1 MNNKITTARIN
12 INGERFEI
20 LVYPDNA
27 LNYKMG
33 RNVELSQVIASD
45 EVFSDSSKGQRAN
58 EEKLKKGFRTLNNL
72 EISETI
78 LKKGDLQLTSE
89 QRKNLIDD
97 KRKQILNAISKN
109 YVDPKTLIPHPPVR
123 IEQAMKE
130 ARLSIDPFKST
141 SEQITPIIDQIRTIL
156 PLKSEKLNLTI
167 KIAPQYASQAIG
179 VMKNFGDLETQ
190 DWNSDGSLTAQI
202 NIPAGLNSDMMN
214 KLGSITKGT
223 AQATIRGK

>member
-33 RNVELSQVIASD
+33 RNVELSQVIVSD
-45 EVFSDSSKGQRAN
+45 EIFSDSSKGQRAN
-58 EEKLKKGFRTLNNL
+58 DEKLKKSFRTLNTL

-89 QRKNLIDD
+89 QRKNLMDD
-97 KRKQILNAISKN
+97 KKKQILNAISKN

-167 KIAPQYASQAIG
+167 KIAPPHPGKAP
-179 VMKNFGDLETQ
+179 
-190 DWNSDGSLTAQI
+190 NSEDIKT
-202 NIPAGLNSDMMN
+202 
-214 KLGSITKGT
+214 
-223 AQATIRGK
+223 

>member
-1 MNNKITTARIN
+1 M
-12 INGERFEI
+12 
-20 LVYPDNA
+20 
-27 LNYKMG
+27 
-33 RNVELSQVIASD
+33 
-45 EVFSDSSKGQRAN
+45 
-58 EEKLKKGFRTLNNL
+58 
-72 EISETI
+72 
-78 LKKGDLQLTSE
+78 
-89 QRKNLIDD
+89 DD
-97 KRKQILNAISKN
+97 KKKQILNAISKN

-179 VMKNFGDLETQ
+179 VMKNFGELETQ

-223 AQATIRGK
+223 AQANIRGK